1 MPEEK
6 TKEKKKEI
14 EIGKVTHF
22 FSKISVGI
30 IEMTEGSLK
39 IGDTIHIK
47 DGARDFEQKVESMQ
61 IEHEQIEEAK
71 KGDVVGTKVDQ
82 GVREGDKVYK
92 IEE

>member
-6 TKEKKKEI
+6 PQEKKEI

-22 FSKISVGI
+22 FNKISVGI
-30 IEMTEGSLK
+30 IEITQDSLK
-39 IGDTIHIK
+39 VGDTIHIK

-71 KGDVVGTKVDQ
+71 KGDVIGIKVDQ

-92 IEE
+92 MEE